1 MSSILNDY
9 PEVSFI
15 DNMTVEDIQAY
26 YMKAM
31 REKYK
36 ELTGM
41 ELIMGE
47 AEPVKLIAYANCLI
61 LYQIAQYADRAGK
74 MSLLKYSY
82 GDYLENIGALKGVRR
97 LDAGKA
103 ITTMRFTL
111 STEMPGV
118 ITIPK
123 GTRVTAASGVY
134 FETIENL
141 EISAGHTV
149 GEVNAECKEAGIIGN
164 GYTEGML
171 NMIVDPIAYVEK
183 VENITVTQGGSDKE
197 DDENLAERIYLT
209 PSSWSV
215 AGPDDAYIYWVKT
228 FDAAIKDVRVHSDV
242 PGEVEIRFLLEGGEI
257 PTETMIEELENFLK
271 SGDIRPLTDHVNVA
285 APGIHE
291 YEIDL
296 TYYINNSDIKK
307 VSMIQEKVSE
317 AVNEYKRWQSA
328 EIGRDI
334 VPDKLITLI
343 ISAGAKRVEVTSPAF
358 CALRWEEIA
367 AAVITNV
374 KYGGLEDD

>member
-1 MSSILNDY
+1 MRILEDY

-15 DNMTVEDIQAY
+15 ENMTVEDIQAY

-31 REKYK
+31 QEKYK
-36 ELTGM
+36 ELTGR
-41 ELIMGE
+41 ELVMGE
-47 AEPVKLIAYANCLI
+47 AEPAKLIAYANCLI

-97 LDAGKA
+97 LEAAAAK
-103 ITTMRFTL
+103 TTLRFTL
-111 STEMPGV
+111 STERPGV

-123 GTRVTAASGVY
+123 GTRVTAASGVLY

-141 EISAGHTV
+141 EIPAGHMT
-149 GEVNAECKEAGIIGN
+149 GEVNAECKEAGIVGN
-164 GYTEGML
+164 GYAEGML
-171 NMIVDPIAYVEK
+171 NMIVDPIAYVDK

-197 DDENLAERIYLT
+197 DDENLADRIYLT

-228 FDAAIKDVRVHSDV
+228 FDAAIKDVRVHSEV
-242 PGEVEIRFLLEGGEI
+242 PGDVEIRFMLENGEI
-257 PTETMIEELENFLK
+257 PTETMTRELENFLK

-296 TYYINNSDIKK
+296 TYYINSSDIKK
-307 VSMIQEKVSE
+307 VSVIQEKVSE
-317 AVNEYKRWQSA
+317 AVNEYIKWQSA

-343 ISAGAKRVEVTSPAF
+343 ISAGAKRVEVASPVF

-367 AAVITNV
+367 AAVTTCV